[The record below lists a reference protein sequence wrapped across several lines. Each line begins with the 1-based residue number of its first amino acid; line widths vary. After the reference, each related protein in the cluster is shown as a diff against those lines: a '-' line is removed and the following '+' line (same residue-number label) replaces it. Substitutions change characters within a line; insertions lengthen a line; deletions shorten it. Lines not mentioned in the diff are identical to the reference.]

1 MPTSISVT
9 RRSGESPAAAQKHCP
24 FCCVDISTD
33 AKKCRSCGEW
43 VVGTSGGLAAAGLRL
58 LGVLWAGVTVISA
71 AGLWYLGQ
79 GIRRWAWMHAVD
91 QQITPQVVDLALYA
105 AIAIV
110 LLKGFMLSVGLGI
123 MARLSPRRPR
133 WWT

>member
-1 MPTSISVT
+1 MPTPISVA
-9 RRSGESPAAAQKHCP
+9 RRSGETLAAARKHCP
-24 FCCVDISTD
+24 FCCDDIPVD

-43 VVGTSGGLAAAGLRL
+43 VVGTSGGFAAAGLRM
-58 LGVLWAGVTVISA
+58 LGVLWAGVTVLTA
-71 AGLWYLGQ
+71 AGLWYVGQ

-91 QQITPQVVDLALYA
+91 QQITPQIIDLTLYA
-105 AIAIV
+105 LIAIV

>member
-1 MPTSISVT
+1 MPTAISVT
-9 RRSGESPAAAQKHCP
+9 RRSGETLAAAQKNCP
-24 FCCVDISTD
+24 YCCADISVD

-43 VVGTSGGLAAAGLRL
+43 VVGTSGGLAAAALRL
-58 LGVLWAGVTVISA
+58 LGLLWAGVTVLSA
-71 AGLWYLGQ
+71 AGLWYVGQ
-79 GIRRWAWMHAVD
+79 GVRRWAWMHAVD
-91 QQITPQVVDLALYA
+91 QQITPQLVDLALYA
-105 AIAIV
+105 MIAIV